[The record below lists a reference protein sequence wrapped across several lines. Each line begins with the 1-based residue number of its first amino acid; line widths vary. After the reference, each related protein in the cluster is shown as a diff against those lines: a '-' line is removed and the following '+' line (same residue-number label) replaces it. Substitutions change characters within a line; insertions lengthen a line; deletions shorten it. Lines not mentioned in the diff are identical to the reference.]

1 MKEGGRKRR
10 IEEVVERRLGV
21 EGRRWWWWWEGRG
34 VTATTGVSPA

>member
-21 EGRRWWWWWEGRG
+21 EGRRRRWEGRG